1 MFLCSGV
8 VIRAW
13 FRPGNNA
20 IIIVAA
26 IIVIL
31 IITDAVLS
39 RSRDN
44 VLSGIA
50 INAAFI
56 LTGILLYSARED
68 SFSSLRRERSVFICT
83 LSDYPLEKEN
93 SIMLKV
99 RIDCRRDEGK
109 CLPVKGS
116 MVIYN
121 RKDSSLMSFI
131 PGDRLNIRCTPLAIR
146 NRNNPYEFNYR
157 LYMENRGIR
166 YYSLTETSDVTRLPV
181 TPHRNLSCRA
191 LIIRQGIINIYR
203 KLGIK
208 GENLAVVAAI
218 TLGQKN
224 LLDEDRKK
232 DFATAGVIHVMAV
245 SGLHVMILSLFVMNI
260 LSFLKRR
267 FNISRIVLTLAVMWM
282 FAFITGLTTSVVRA
296 SLMFTFIW
304 SGYLLRRKLNPLN
317 SLMASAF
324 ILIVINPGII
334 FDTGFLLS
342 YSAVTFILVFYHDL
356 YTTLHFSNRVA
367 DRIWQMTVVAI
378 VAQAGTMP
386 LTIAIFNRFPTYFLL
401 ANSVIVPLA
410 ALIVISGCLIP
421 LVSPLFPLAKS
432 LALFLNR
439 LTDLTMLITEKT
451 ANLPYSSVSNA
462 GMPPVECFL
471 LLITIFL
478 SGYFLLKKRTI
489 RAIYP
494 LISLLVLVSY
504 HTYNEYRVSRTGEII
519 VYDVPGSV
527 SIGIRT
533 GRSLNLYSD
542 SPVVADEVSR
552 HCSTLHL
559 KIVRYP
565 LSSRPLILGVGKE
578 KVLIG
583 NQENKLLFD
592 DADPDIIILT
602 GKDTRI
608 LYEPE
613 DEHVKGIP
621 VISSSGAGSAV
632 PGEEKVYS
640 YTGRVHSVKKSGAF
654 IKSI

>member
-1 MFLCSGV
+1 MLFKEIPFLRIVMFLCSGV
-8 VIRAW
+8 MIRAW
-13 FRPGNNA
+13 FRPGNTV

-26 IIVIL
+26 VIVIL
-31 IITDAVLS
+31 IIADATLV

-50 INAAFI
+50 INTAFI

-68 SFSSLRRERSVFICT
+68 SFSDLIPERSVFLCT

-93 SIMLKV
+93 STMLKV
-99 RIDCRRDEGK
+99 RLDGRTGEGRW
-109 CLPVKGS
+109 LPLKGS
-116 MVIYN
+116 MIIYN
-121 RKDSSLMSFI
+121 RKDTSLMSYI

-166 YYSLTETSDVTRLPV
+166 YYSLTETGDVTRLPV
-181 TPHRNLSCRA
+181 TPHRNLSCHA

-260 LSFLKRR
+260 LFFLKRR
-267 FNISRIVLTLAVMWM
+267 FNIARIVLTLSVMWM

-304 SGYLLRRKLNPLN
+304 AGYLLGRKLNPVN

-324 ILIVINPGII
+324 ILIVINPGVI

-356 YTTLHFSNRVA
+356 YTTLHFSNRAA

-386 LTIAIFNRFPTYFLL
+386 LTVTIFNRFPTYFLL
-401 ANSVIVPLA
+401 ANIIIVPLA
-410 ALIVISGCLIP
+410 SLIVITGCLIP
-421 LVSPLFPLAKS
+421 LVSPLIPLAKG

-451 ANLPYSSVSNA
+451 ANLPYSSVNNA
-462 GMPPVECFL
+462 GMLPVGCFL

-478 SGYFLLKKRTI
+478 AGYFLLKKRTI
-489 RAIYP
+489 RVIYP
-494 LISLLVLVSY
+494 LISLLLLLSY
-504 HTYNEYRVSRTGEII
+504 HAYSEYRVRHTGELI

-533 GRSLNLYSD
+533 GKSLNLYSD
-542 SPVVADEVSR
+542 SPAIADEVRR

-559 KIVRYP
+559 KLVRHP
-565 LSSRPLILGVGKE
+565 LTTGPLFLGIGKE

-592 DADPDIIILT
+592 KADPDIIILT
-602 GKDTRI
+602 GRDTRI
-608 LYEPE
+608 LYE
-613 DEHVKGIP
+613 H
-621 VISSSGAGSAV
+621 
-632 PGEEKVYS
+632 S
-640 YTGRVHSVKKSGAF
+640 YTGRIHSVKKSGAF